1 MYRAKVST
9 ADSSYVV
16 DGKITLVAVII
27 NAEDLVLVLNRIRNN
42 SKN

>member
-1 MYRAKVST
+1 MAKLPT
-9 ADSSYVV
+9 ADASYVV
-16 DGKITLVAVII
+16 HGKITLVAVII